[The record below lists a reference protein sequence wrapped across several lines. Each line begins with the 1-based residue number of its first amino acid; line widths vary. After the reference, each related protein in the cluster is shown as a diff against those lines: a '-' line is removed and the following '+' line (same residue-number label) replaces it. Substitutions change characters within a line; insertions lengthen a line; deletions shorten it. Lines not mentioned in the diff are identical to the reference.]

1 MVGHCQHTTEAMKLL
16 PAFLGALFITILSG
30 CAYVQYTPYEGND
43 PSVPLSNG
51 AFVNREYALPI
62 YQGFPPRPYK
72 VLGLIEASE
81 RAISYE
87 GTYHAA
93 VRVAKAKGADA
104 VMILGKDSR
113 YAGSQGGGTFS
124 SNTFWNAQGQASMSP
139 GSHTAYGSASGT
151 GTTFGGGTTWSRA
164 IWLEQGTFIAIQ
176 WISAPENQS
185 KPKAG
190 Q

>member
-1 MVGHCQHTTEAMKLL
+1 MRFTPIL
-16 PAFLGALFITILSG
+16 LGAVTLVAISG

-113 YAGSQGGGTFS
+113 YAGSEGGGTFS
-124 SNTFWNAQGQASMSP
+124 SSSFWNAQGQATSSL
-139 GSHTAYGSASGT
+139 GSRTVYGSASGT
-151 GTTFGGGTTWSRA
+151 GATFGGGATWSRA